1 MTEKTRPERGAA
13 IDAAI
18 DTIATEFRA
27 IKASEH
33 GYEAKGRRTLDWRLV
48 VSKLQNALLKP
59 NATNGV
65 VSIEQ
70 IMEQY

>member
-1 MTEKTRPERGAA
+1 MTEKNRAECGAA

-33 GYEAKGRRTLDWRLV
+33 GYEAGGRRTLDWRTV

-59 NATNGV
+59 GAMNDA